1 MQCVSDGL
9 GSDDHHH
16 HHEHHH
22 NDAAADDDHDVA
34 AANHTHHDGPADD
47 YDAGADHDDGPA
59 DDDHDD
65 QYSGGTDDDHCD
77 HAFQH
82 VVDHVAG
89 VLPGARVDHIELQ
102 RDGDPE
108 GRVHLV
114 QQRAERSRAEPGRLH
129 RPV

>member
-1 MQCVSDGL
+1 MQCVSDGP

-16 HHEHHH
+16 HDEPHHDDAAPDHHH
-22 NDAAADDDHDVA
+22 PPPHDH
-34 AANHTHHDGPADD
+34 HHDPADD

>member
-22 NDAAADDDHDVA
+22 D
-34 AANHTHHDGPADD
+34 
-47 YDAGADHDDGPA
+47 DAGADHHDDRPADDHHHDDAGADHHHGPA

>member
-1 MQCVSDGL
+1 AAPRHPPPPA
-9 GSDDHHH
+9 HHH
-16 HHEHHH
+16 HHGHPPAHHH
-22 NDAAADDDHDVA
+22 AD
-34 AANHTHHDGPADD
+34 PAHD
-47 YDAGADHDDGPA
+47 YDAGADHDDGPTH
-59 DDDHDD
+59 DDHDD
-65 QYSGGTDDDHCD
+65 PYSGGTDDDHCD

>member
-22 NDAAADDDHDVA
+22 D
-34 AANHTHHDGPADD
+34 
-47 YDAGADHDDGPA
+47 DAGADHHDDRPADDHHHDDAGADHHDGPA

-77 HAFQH
+77 HAFHH

>member
-22 NDAAADDDHDVA
+22 D
-34 AANHTHHDGPADD
+34 
-47 YDAGADHDDGPA
+47 DAGADHHDDRPADDHHHDDAGADDHHDPA